1 MTAKDDGSERDKR
14 LKAALRD
21 NLKRRK
27 QAARRSREDER
38 ENREES
44 PDKTSP

>member
-1 MTAKDDGSERDKR
+1 MTDKDSAAGRDAR

-27 QAARRSREDER
+27 QAARRGREDESR
-38 ENREES
+38 KPGEKGAGT
-44 PDKTSP
+44 DT